1 VPCGARASAAAAL
14 EGADLVLAAARSR
27 GEVPV
32 FPGEA
37 LRPGMVVVSI
47 GSTAPEQREIDPRT
61 VEACDLIVADQVD
74 EVMEETGDFIA
85 ARAAGVRFEH
95 KVASLNDLVMGKL
108 GERVASARLPMYKSV
123 GAALQDIAVAEI
135 AVRRARERGLAVPL
149 PIALDIKQV

>member
-1 VPCGARASAAAAL
+1 MLC
-14 EGADLVLAAARSR
+14 
-27 GEVPV
+27 
-32 FPGEA
+32 
-37 LRPGMVVVSI
+37 PGMVVVSI

-149 PIALDIKQV
+149 PIELDIKHV

>member
-1 VPCGARASAAAAL
+1 
-14 EGADLVLAAARSR
+14 
-27 GEVPV
+27 
-32 FPGEA
+32 
-37 LRPGMVVVSI
+37 MVVVSI

-95 KVASLNDLVMGKL
+95 KVVSLNDLVMGRL

-135 AVRRARERGLAVPL
+135 AVHRARERGLAVPL